1 MRSAF
6 ERADRF
12 ELLPPVL
19 GLESLLIKAANG
31 ETYDDVLHNVE
42 QSCYAPDLDFTV
54 LRRQLPL
61 LVDVVKQGCVR
72 KVTSIRTI
80 CEAMKANPT
89 YKLIFSEVHKLLR
102 LYLVV
107 PITSATAERTF
118 SVLKRLLTYLR
129 STMTEKRL
137 SNCLLLHAHRDL
149 TDKLNLEDIAKEFV
163 SANTKRQRNWFIS
176 IKQ

>member
-42 QSCYAPDLDFTV
+42 QSCHAPDLDFTV

-61 LVDVVKQGCVR
+61 VVDVKQECVR

-80 CEAMKANPT
+80 CEAMKANLT
-89 YKLIFSEVHKLLR
+89 YKLVF
-102 LYLVV
+102 
-107 PITSATAERTF
+107 
-118 SVLKRLLTYLR
+118 LKYT
-129 STMTEKRL
+129 
-137 SNCLLLHAHRDL
+137 NC
-149 TDKLNLEDIAKEFV
+149 
-163 SANTKRQRNWFIS
+163 
-176 IKQ
+176 